1 MSWKINLLKWLA
13 RKLGVDLPKEFVSP
27 VSKILELDD
36 SGDKFYVWVFEENVS
51 DELLSEYH
59 EAVSSVFVK
68 RFNRDP
74 KALHI
79 FSKSNHLKAVES
91 LSAAEVKG
99 LVLPWLSENL
109 KK

>member
-1 MSWKINLLKWLA
+1 MSWREDLLKWLA
-13 RKLGVDLPKEFVSP
+13 KKLKVELPKEFVSP
-27 VSKILELDD
+27 VSRILELSD
-36 SGDKFYVWVFEENVS
+36 SSDKFYVWVFEENVS
-51 DELLSEYH
+51 EDLLKEYH
-59 EAVSSVFVK
+59 DAVSSVFVK

-74 KALHI
+74 RALHI
-79 FSKSNHLKAVES
+79 FSKGDHLKAVES